1 MMLGRVTGSMT
12 STAKHPAYEGKKIL
26 IVQPIDE
33 HGAPKGDELLA
44 VDRAQAGPGDTVLVL
59 LEGNGV
65 RQIFGMQ
72 GAAFPVLETIV
83 GVVDVVAL
91 AGEGAT

>member
-1 MMLGRVTGSMT
+1 MMLGRVTGTMT
-12 STAKHPAYEGKKIL
+12 STAKHPAYEGKKVL

-33 HGAPKGDELLA
+33 KGAPKGEELLA

-91 AGEGAT
+91 GEGAT

>member
-12 STAKHPAYEGKKIL
+12 STAKHPAYEGKKVL

-33 HGAPKGDELLA
+33 AGRSIGDEVLA
-44 VDRAQAGPGDTVLVL
+44 VDKAQAGPGDTVIVL

-72 GAAFPVLETIV
+72 GAQFPVLETIV
-83 GVVDVVAL
+83 GVVDVISA
-91 AGEGAT
+91 AGEG